1 MRIAVKFE
9 DETLDYSNT
18 FNINNA
24 PENEYAV
31 SFFPEG
37 GSLLNGITQ
46 HVAFKAQAAT
56 GFSLPVTGFVT
67 NAQGDTLTS
76 FATEHDGMGTLM
88 LTPEAGQRYTAET
101 RSEKGI
107 VKRFPLP
114 EVRSDGMGLQMAF
127 RNGAIFYNVQ
137 KAAEAVWP
145 DSLFLIAHLRGD
157 IRLML
162 PLSAEKRPAS

>member
-1 MRIAVKFE
+1 MTERPAPDNGGTLRIRFFNAAGGVHSGIKVSYDVSGKDLKTVTGQQTTDDKGVLTVQNLKLSPGNMRIAVKFE

-76 FATEHDGMGTLM
+76 FAT
-88 LTPEAGQRYTAET
+88 
-101 RSEKGI
+101 
-107 VKRFPLP
+107 
-114 EVRSDGMGLQMAF
+114 VR
-127 RNGAIFYNVQ
+127 
-137 KAAEAVWP
+137 
-145 DSLFLIAHLRGD
+145 
-157 IRLML
+157 
-162 PLSAEKRPAS
+162 

>member
-114 EVRSDGMGLQMAF
+114 EVRSDGMGTPNGFPQRGYLLQC
-127 RNGAIFYNVQ
+127 
-137 KAAEAVWP
+137 AE
-145 DSLFLIAHLRGD
+145 DRRS
-157 IRLML
+157 RLAGL
-162 PLSAEKRPAS
+162 PAS